1 MSEIMNHFRF
11 ASSSSVGELI
21 VNFNNPGFFHRS
33 KLLHW
38 IFNPFLL
45 SRLLLNNI
53 VYQQKLSIFYQL
65 VEVFLEALI
74 QTPQTTA

>member
-1 MSEIMNHFRF
+1 MNHFRF

-53 VYQQKLSIFYQL
+53 VYINKNYLIFYQL